1 MESVIARTVHF
12 WLLSFGPFNWAKVGP
27 GVSLH
32 RPWPSCVSRVF
43 SLKIDINGHFD

>member
-12 WLLSFGPFNWAKVGP
+12 WLLPFNWAKVGP
-27 GVSLH
+27 GVSRR